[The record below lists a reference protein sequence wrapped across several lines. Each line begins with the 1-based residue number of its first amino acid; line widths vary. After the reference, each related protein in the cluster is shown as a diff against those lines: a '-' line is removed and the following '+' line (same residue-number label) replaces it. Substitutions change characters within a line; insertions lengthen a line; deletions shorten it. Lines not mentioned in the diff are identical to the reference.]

1 MCLRHSWILTALLA
15 AACGG
20 GGNNPVAFVSPTPS
34 STPTVSGTLSDTVTG
49 APLGTFARPVSSLP
63 TLLEFTA
70 SGHYPRTARVT
81 RDGQDI
87 DLLPTDG
94 GFDLEF
100 YQQFARGSLS
110 GPPQSLR
117 ILNTT
122 SLSFYI
128 QIEGASGFA
137 AQMASR
143 FEAVARRVVPDLT
156 GGRVQLGRWE
166 TGTEPR
172 ALASGLV
179 VVERTDE
186 NSDVCGR
193 ALVGQAAGHIWV
205 DSNRYCNAA
214 ATFAHEIGHALGFT
228 HVTRPGSMMLPEQ
241 AFSNLNDAPTETE
254 RTHGAIAYRRARG
267 NRDIDVDP

>member
-1 MCLRHSWILTALLA
+1 MLLRHSWILAALLA

-20 GGNNPVAFVSPTPS
+20 GNDPVAFVAPTPTS
-34 STPTVSGTLSDTVTG
+34 STPTVSGTLTDTVTG
-49 APLGTFARPVSSLP
+49 APLGSFSRPVNSLP
-63 TLLEFTA
+63 ALLEFTA
-70 SGHYPRTARVT
+70 PGHYPRTTRVT

-100 YQQFARGSLS
+100 YQQFARGSLT
-110 GPPQSLR
+110 GAPQALR
-117 ILNTT
+117 ILSTT
-122 SLSFYI
+122 SLSFYV
-128 QIEGASGFA
+128 QIEGATGFP

-156 GGRVQLGRWE
+156 GGRVQVGRWE

-172 ALASGLV
+172 LLASGLV

-193 ALVGQAAGHIWV
+193 ALVGQPAGHIWV
-205 DSNRYCNAA
+205 DSNRFCNAD

-228 HVTRPGSMMLPEQ
+228 HVTRAGSMMLPEQ
-241 AFSNLNDAPTETE
+241 AFSNLNDAPTEIE
-254 RTHGAIAYRRARG
+254 RAHGAIAYRRARG

>member
-1 MCLRHSWILTALLA
+1 MSVRHSWVLAALLT

-20 GGNNPVAFVSPTPS
+20 GNNPIPFVAPTPS
-34 STPTVSGTLSDTVTG
+34 STPMVSGTLSDTVTG
-49 APLGTFARPVSSLP
+49 APLGSFSRQVNSLP
-63 TLLEFTA
+63 VLLEFTA

-81 RDGQDI
+81 RDGQDV
-87 DLLPTDG
+87 DLLPADG

-110 GPPQSLR
+110 GPPQALR
-117 ILNTT
+117 ILTTT
-122 SLSFYI
+122 SLSFYV
-128 QIEGASGFA
+128 QIEGASGFP

-156 GGRVQLGRWE
+156 GGRVQVGRWE
-166 TGTEPR
+166 TGTVPR

-193 ALVGQAAGHIWV
+193 ALVGQAAGHIWI
-205 DSNRYCNAA
+205 DSNRFCNPD
-214 ATFAHEIGHALGFT
+214 ATFAHEVGHALGFT
-228 HVTRPGSMMLPEQ
+228 
-241 AFSNLNDAPTETE
+241 
-254 RTHGAIAYRRARG
+254 
-267 NRDIDVDP
+267 